1 MLIREI
7 KEVEMVKKNDLS
19 GYLSHLIAGAI
30 LTVIIVV
37 LIIISNK
44 FPGISKIIFRD
55 VEVYHVVILVFVL
68 AIICVL
74 FNVRTSAKMLL
85 GYLLSNRGKRDF
97 DTVEP
102 LGKAIINLTY
112 AAIIYFVALFLARKA
127 VDLFSEVYWILTPL
141 TVAFVVILLILLFFL
156 YQGIRVYLE
165 NKGMAVSGQFIP
177 TQEGT
182 SYIVCPKCGFKNP
195 LGSKFCVSCGADISQ
210 IPLEETATQEEPS
223 YVICSNCGFKNPL
236 ESKFCVKCGAPLTG
250 SEEPHTK
257 KK

>member
-1 MLIREI
+1 
-7 KEVEMVKKNDLS
+7 MVKKNDLS

-165 NKGMAVSGQFIP
+165 NKGMAVSGQFIS
-177 TQEGT
+177 TQEKNP
-182 SYIVCPKCGFKNP
+182 SIVCPHCGYRNP
-195 LGSKFCVSCGADISQ
+195 LGSKFCVNCGTDISQ
-210 IPLEETATQEEPS
+210 IPIEETATKEESS

-236 ESKFCVKCGAPLTG
+236 GSKFCVKCGTSLIVA
-250 SEEPHTK
+250 EEPPTK

>member
-1 MLIREI
+1 
-7 KEVEMVKKNDLS
+7 MVKKNDLS

-30 LTVIIVV
+30 LTLIIAV
-37 LIIISNK
+37 LIVISNK
-44 FPGISKIIFRD
+44 FPGISKIVFRD

-68 AIICVL
+68 AIIGVL
-74 FNVRTSAKMLL
+74 FNVRTSAQMLL

-102 LGKAIINLTY
+102 LSKAIINLTY
-112 AAIIYFVALFLARKA
+112 ATIIYFVALFLARKI
-127 VDLFSEVYWILTPL
+127 VDLFSAYNWILTAL

-177 TQEGT
+177 TQEGS

-195 LGSKFCVSCGADISQ
+195 LGSKFCVNCGTDISQ
-210 IPLEETATQEEPS
+210 IPIEEISTQEESS
-223 YVICSNCGFKNPL
+223 YMVCPKCGFKNPL
-236 ESKFCVKCGAPLTG
+236 GSKFCVKCGTPLIVA
-250 SEEPHTK
+250 EEPPTK